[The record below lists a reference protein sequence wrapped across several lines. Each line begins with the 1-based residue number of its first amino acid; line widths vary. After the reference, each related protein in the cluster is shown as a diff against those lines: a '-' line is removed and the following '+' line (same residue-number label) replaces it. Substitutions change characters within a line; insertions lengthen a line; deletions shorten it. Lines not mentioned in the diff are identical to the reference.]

1 MLAVAGAK
9 RPFRA
14 CREMS
19 HESTEYFPDLAA
31 RSGSPWRGCLQQST
45 DETAVERLAVR
56 GYACAFWWHAVAV
69 GRDAVAIERDAVAVE
84 RDAVAVGRDAV
95 AVERDAVAVRGFA
108 GAGRAAASGRLTRTG
123 ERLSKRRR

>member
-84 RDAVAVGRDAV
+84 RDAVAV
-95 AVERDAVAVRGFA
+95 ERDAVAVRGFA